1 MITRF
6 GLVLPCKELIYESK
20 KNIAGG
26 GLRFLALLAAI
37 TSLLSI
43 TLIGTTAQAA
53 NAYDPPECAA
63 WEKISSDPAWL
74 SDYLSYNILPPINV
88 SYTITGRYSCG
99 ADMAKY
105 TFSAYITGT
114 SLSKV
119 SMVLAKRDGGIRIWY
134 QNLAIGST
142 FEVPLGSN
150 YIYENPNVG
159 KVYSAPGPTGKGI
172 FSWTTVRGITQNSG
186 SLDMSFT
193 TTESNPI
200 LQVNLLVGNN
210 DNARNSSIPVLDAN
224 GGTFPDKEQLK
235 TPVLSTKTGLDE
247 WTTSNTPVKDGYV
260 FKQWSTDVA
269 GTHPLAGGAKVDY
282 GTHLYA
288 QYEKASGKPQKVDFD
303 CSTGGRCE
311 LTVNYTDSPAKTRE
325 FQPGNNELTW
335 TGSPIDGV
343 LLDASGYAADGACS
357 DTRCWYVSL
366 KNAPQT
372 PTSYQAQMPTTG
384 APEGLS
390 AAGVIAACV
399 GVFGLLLMV
408 KRRRD

>member
-1 MITRF
+1 MNPRKTLR
-6 GLVLPCKELIYESK
+6 
-20 KNIAGG
+20 GG
-26 GLRFLALLAAI
+26 GLRFLALLTAI

-63 WEKISSDPAWL
+63 WDKISSDPALL

-105 TFSAYITGT
+105 TFSAYTSGT
-114 SLSKV
+114 SPSEV
-119 SMVLAKRDGGIRIWY
+119 SMVLAKRDGGIRVWY
-134 QNLAIGST
+134 QNLVIGTT
-142 FEVPLGSN
+142 FEAPYGSSN
-150 YIYENPNVG
+150 IYENPSVG
-159 KVYSAPGPTGKGI
+159 KVYYTPGSTNLNV
-172 FSWTTVRGITQNSG
+172 FSWTTVKGITQNAG
-186 SLDMSFT
+186 AIKSFT

-200 LQVNLLVGNN
+200 LQVNLLGSHDNGRNN
-210 DNARNSSIPVLDAN
+210 AIPVLDAN

-282 GTHLYA
+282 GTRLYA

-325 FQPGNNELTW
+325 FRPGNNELTW
-335 TGSPIDGV
+335 TGAAIDGV

-366 KNAPQT
+366 KDAPNQGT
-372 PTSYQAQMPTTG
+372 TSYQAQMPTTG

-390 AAGVIAACV
+390 AAGGIAACM
-399 GVFGLLLMV
+399 GVFGLLLTV